1 MNGSANGHSTITA
14 EAMPAPGVSLNG
26 GSTNMLP
33 QIHEALNL
41 VHGAYSSNDARR
53 QASLFLEE
61 IKTNDEAPYHGFTL
75 ASDKGQQ
82 PVVRHYA
89 LSLLEYAIRH
99 KWAEYSKEQAT
110 ALREWVL
117 QLSQNVSPDDPL
129 YLRNKTAQ
137 LWVEIAKRSWG
148 AEWVDM
154 DELLVQLWNL
164 PGSVVHKEFVLF
176 ILETLSDE
184 VFNGED
190 TVAIL
195 REGALS
201 KACVEI
207 FTPALD
213 LQEAFPNR
221 QIGTAVR
228 CGQEGWLVRLGV
240 LLNQCLEA
248 DLYHNPQYQNCAVKA
263 LAVYKSVMPWAIP
276 RAIAS
281 SSCVQN
287 MCKSLAVSSVA
298 VQLASVEALHALYC
312 RMHFSDEEFLSLV
325 CPMYTSQMVDL
336 LRKLFEWS
344 VVDPNNID
352 DEKYLFAKKFSEMMS
367 NLGSFIE
374 QKISA
379 IPENCDLPNLL
390 NLFLAIA
397 QSPSFVISIP
407 VLVTWTRL
415 LRSDTIGGS
424 PTMTPIIAPLLEL
437 CSSRL
442 IRYES
447 MAEDSDDPSLVFL
460 LEDIDTIPER
470 HAFLGNYRRYC
481 ITVIELV
488 VRQKQ
493 SEAIY
498 HILSQIDQSLQRLYN
513 GQPPFSPEKYSKNSI
528 PVLRIDAHFT
538 VVEAALKGY
547 MKWRSVHGS
556 KLQQDDQERVAIENN
571 LEAWCERLLEVN
583 FEVCAIGVPVRS
595 VLKKWQD
602 PLIRKRV
609 LQLAVAF
616 STTALDKKV
625 GFMLKVLEHILM
637 SQPVERPECIA
648 YTEAVKELQSDGTY
662 ELQRLACKMPDQLLD
677 VYDQLEAKVNEII
690 ASGRLE
696 TKRQTSYQTFL
707 FTIIHRATNI
717 DPELRLQK
725 LQGFIHPVQQLWQNN
740 ELEQSISSFPGFC
753 DLLGLSKVRD
763 FLVSRRVHEIDNW
776 ALYQLDVEGQTLQAE
791 LEERLKALPLRT
803 TKAFLACSTEK
814 VEKDT
819 PAYKVSCALWRDVLP
834 VILPNLLKFMS
845 HAHAFH
851 NPANWTGLP
860 PEMRGLVGR
869 ILTDRFWQAGISEGT
884 KEDFYARV
892 TGTKSTMEGFASSI
906 RGSVRAVREACYSML
921 WCMSRLDVDFYGFSE
936 LPGPLAHSLFS
947 DAHCLSSHQL
957 IGLLNVVRLM
967 VDDCPVEVRSHF
979 VPPILATCFA
989 QMDGKISSE
998 WEKLAQKQVSQTPG
1012 DNLTEEMKEE
1022 SILRQLTH
1030 TAVMMIG
1037 GFLDPARPNPQAT
1050 SSTGKDDATNTA
1062 EANPAAA
1069 YPSMRKFCLT
1079 SSIILEP
1086 LLLFLAHAIR
1096 MRDGRCCG
1104 VVLRVFRSII
1114 PDFAAAQDSPLSS
1127 GIREFISTEVLKAC
1141 ISSLNEPY
1149 FVDLQKD
1156 LAQLIASILTYYS
1169 PVTNTPRQILL
1180 SLPGI
1185 QEKSVDK
1192 CIDYIMR
1199 PGMQQ
1204 RQQRALVLDLLRD
1217 LKGVSISEQGRITKS
1232 ASTAR
1237 KERSKMQQEFL
1248 KEQPPADGRKPSPS
1262 LDGVA
1267 GMFEER

>member
-1 MNGSANGHSTITA
+1 MNGSANGHSTLGA
-14 EAMPAPGVSLNG
+14 EAMPAQDARVNG
-26 GSTNMLP
+26 GSTMLP
-33 QIHEALNL
+33 QIHEALEL
-41 VHGAYSSNDARR
+41 VHGAYSSNESRR

-75 ASDKGQQ
+75 ASDKSQQ

-99 KWAEYSKEQAT
+99 KWAEYSEEQAT
-110 ALREWVL
+110 ALRQWVL
-117 QLSQNVSPDDPL
+117 QLSQNVSPEDPL

-148 AEWVDM
+148 AAWIDM

-164 PGSVVHKEFVLF
+164 PGSVVQKEFVLF
-176 ILETLSDE
+176 VLETLSDE
-184 VFNGED
+184 VFNGDD
-190 TVAIL
+190 TVAVL

-207 FTPALD
+207 FTPATVLT
-213 LQEAFPNR
+213 EAFPNR

-228 CGQEGWLVRLGV
+228 CGEEGWLVRLGE
-240 LLNQCLEA
+240 LLNQCLET
-248 DLYHNPQYQNCAVKA
+248 DLYNNPQYQSCAVKA

-281 SSCVQN
+281 ASCVQQ
-287 MCKSLAVSSVA
+287 MCKSLAASSVA

-325 CPMYTSQMVDL
+325 CPMYRSQMVDL
-336 LRKLFEWS
+336 LRKLYEWS
-344 VVDPNNID
+344 VVNPNDID

-379 IPENCDLPNLL
+379 IPEDCDLPNLL

-407 VLVTWTRL
+407 ILVTWTRL
-415 LRSDTIGGS
+415 LRSDTIGSS

-447 MAEDSDDPSLVFL
+447 MPENSDDPSLVFL

-481 ITVIELV
+481 VTIIELV

-498 HILSQIDQSLQRLYN
+498 HILGQFDQSVQHLYD
-513 GQPPFSPEKYSKNSI
+513 GQPPFSVEKYSKTSI
-528 PVLRIDAHFT
+528 PFLRVDAHFT
-538 VVEAALKGY
+538 VIEAALKGY

-556 KLQQDDQERVAIENN
+556 KLQQDQEQQRVAIENN
-571 LEAWCERLLEVN
+571 LEAWCERLLELN
-583 FEVCAIGVPVRS
+583 FE
-595 VLKKWQD
+595 D
-602 PLIRKRV
+602 PLIRKRA

-616 STTALDKKV
+616 STNALDRKV

-637 SQPVERPECIA
+637 SQPLERPELAA

-662 ELQRLACKMPDQLLD
+662 ELQRLASKMPDQLLD
-677 VYDQLEAKVNEII
+677 VYEQLEAKVNEII

-696 TKRQTSYQTFL
+696 AKRQTSYQTFL

-717 DPELRLQK
+717 DPDLRLRK
-725 LQGFIHPVQQLWQNN
+725 LQGFINPVQQLWKDPQ
-740 ELEQSISSFPGFC
+740 LEQSITSFAGFC
-753 DLLGLSKVRD
+753 DLLGLDGVRE

-776 ALYQLDVEGQTLQAE
+776 ALYQLDAEGQALQAG
-791 LEERLKALPLRT
+791 LDERLKALPLRT
-803 TKAFLACSTEK
+803 TKSFLACSTEK

-819 PAYKVSCALWRDVLP
+819 SAYKISCALWRDALP
-834 VILPNLLKFMS
+834 VILPNLLKFLS

-851 NPANWTGLP
+851 NPANWSGLP

-936 LPGPLAHSLFS
+936 LPGPLAHALFS

-967 VDDCPVEVRSHF
+967 VDDCPVEVRGHF

-989 QMDGKISSE
+989 QMDAKISSE

-1037 GFLDPARPNPQAT
+1037 GFLDPARPKIDPQIALDV
-1050 SSTGKDDATNTA
+1050 GKDAL
-1062 EANPAAA
+1062 ANGSNPSSA
-1069 YPSMRKFCLT
+1069 YPTMRKFCLT
-1079 SSIILEP
+1079 SSTILEP

-1114 PDFAAAQDSPLSS
+1114 PDFAASQDSPLSS
-1127 GIREFISTEVLKAC
+1127 SIREFISTDVLKAC

-1156 LAQLIASILTYYS
+1156 LAHLIASILTHYS
-1169 PVTNTPRQILL
+1169 PVTDTPRQILL
-1180 SLPGI
+1180 TLPGL

-1217 LKGVSISEQGRITKS
+1217 LKGVSISEQGRISKS
-1232 ASTAR
+1232 VSTAR

-1248 KEQPPADGRKPSPS
+1248 KEQPQQTQQADNRRPSPS
-1262 LDGVA
+1262 LEGVA
-1267 GMFEER
+1267 GMFDT